1 MSFNYFT
8 VLNIAPTSELTMDL
22 NGAKQIKMVGFG
34 DKRQIT
40 ALLSVSKSGHLLKKN
55 QMTTRNN
62 NPSK

>member
-8 VLNIAPTSELTMDL
+8 VLNIAPTSEWTMDL

-40 ALLSVSKSGHLLKKN
+40 ALLSVSKSGHLLKKKSN
-55 QMTTRNN
+55 DNEE
-62 NPSK
+62 